1 MPLELF
7 PKEQIV
13 GVFRGFREGGL
24 EFHADLVLPY
34 RSDFQ
39 CTPMHGQFLLVQ
51 LETPDEAVLGRIT
64 AFSSEGKLSSGA
76 GEEFNIRAVR
86 EERAVPENLREDY
99 LKYRVNIRVLGVL
112 RNKSNGDLSFVASH
126 RRLPHVGSPVAF
138 PSGSVLQDLAGHN
151 IPGSP
156 IGYLAFGEYIY
167 AQGGDQLK
175 VEDWMQVKSPE
186 VLVKF
191 AVDSL
196 VSRRSFIFARAGF
209 GKSNLNKLLFSQ
221 LYATTPT
228 IEKRN
233 RQVPVGT
240 VIFDPEGEYF
250 WPDDKGRPG
259 LCDVP
264 ALQDKLVVFT
274 SKRSTSPF
282 YQSFVAGGI
291 KLDIRRLRPS
301 DVIGIALGP
310 DRQDQQNVRKLRGL
324 DSARWEELVNLIDA
338 GKNSTPLD
346 DIMRILSLERDQQQ
360 AEALAARANMT
371 TIVTMLHD
379 KSSQLMDMLIY
390 SLSQGK
396 LCIVDVSQMRG
407 AQALILSGLILR
419 RIFDRNQAEFTSDT
433 PQTIPTIAVVEEAQA
448 VLSES
453 ATSAE
458 PYIAWVKE
466 GRKYDLGAL
475 MVTQQPGSIPVEILS
490 QGDNWFVFHL
500 LSAADL
506 YSVSK
511 ANAHFSND
519 ILSALLNEP
528 IPGQGVF
535 WSSVKGKSYPISLRV
550 LSFEN
555 LYPRLDP
562 DYNRPPAE
570 TFARRIL
577 REFPAPAARE
587 PAAPPVPGPEP
598 AAAPA
603 QGQQPQP
610 LILEHEPPEEEPR
623 DNLAALRA
631 ACVAALKA
639 DTKLMARIHGDGAA
653 WGSIKALFKSTL
665 PQNLDNQDDMAY
677 RMVVTA
683 LNEIIGQQDQ
693 AWHAFR
699 NAENKTYVKTGPNP
713 NPR

>member
-1 MPLELF
+1 
-7 PKEQIV
+7 
-13 GVFRGFREGGL
+13 
-24 EFHADLVLPY
+24 
-34 RSDFQ
+34 
-39 CTPMHGQFLLVQ
+39 
-51 LETPDEAVLGRIT
+51 
-64 AFSSEGKLSSGA
+64 
-76 GEEFNIRAVR
+76 
-86 EERAVPENLREDY
+86 
-99 LKYRVNIRVLGVL
+99 
-112 RNKSNGDLSFVASH
+112 
-126 RRLPHVGSPVAF
+126 
-138 PSGSVLQDLAGHN
+138 
-151 IPGSP
+151 
-156 IGYLAFGEYIY
+156 
-167 AQGGDQLK
+167 
-175 VEDWMQVKSPE
+175 
-186 VLVKF
+186 
-191 AVDSL
+191 
-196 VSRRSFIFARAGF
+196 
-209 GKSNLNKLLFSQ
+209 
-221 LYATTPT
+221 
-228 IEKRN
+228 
-233 RQVPVGT
+233 

-274 SKRSTSPF
+274 SKRSSSPF

-324 DSARWEELVNLIDA
+324 DSARWEELVNIIDA

-407 AQALILSGLILR
+407 AQSLILSGLILR
-419 RIFDRNQAEFTSDT
+419 RIFDRNQAEFTSDS
-433 PQTIPTIAVVEEAQA
+433 PQTIPTIAVVEEAQT
-448 VLSES
+448 VLNES

-528 IPGQGVF
+528 IPGHGVF

-555 LYPRLDP
+555 MYPRLDP
-562 DYNRPPAE
+562 DYNRPAAE

-587 PAAPPVPGPEP
+587 PAAPPVPGQQPS
-598 AAAPA
+598 APA
-603 QGQQPQP
+603 GPAQAHPPQP
-610 LILEHEPPEEEPR
+610 LVLEAEPPEEEPH
-623 DNLAALRA
+623 DNLAALRG
-631 ACVAALKA
+631 ACVAALRA
-639 DTKLMARIHGDGAA
+639 DARLLDRIRGDGAA

-683 LNEIIGQQDQ
+683 LNEIIGPQDQ
-693 AWHAFR
+693 AWHSFR
-699 NAENKTYVKTGPNP
+699 NAESKTYVKTGPNP